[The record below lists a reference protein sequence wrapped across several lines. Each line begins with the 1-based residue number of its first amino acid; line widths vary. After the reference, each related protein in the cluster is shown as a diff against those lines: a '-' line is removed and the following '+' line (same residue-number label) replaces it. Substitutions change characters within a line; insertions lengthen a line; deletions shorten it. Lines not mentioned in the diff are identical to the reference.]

1 MNRRNN
7 IADDERGKNNNKER
21 KENEILSKILPKA
34 GKKEINIAIYI
45 TILVIIILLSSYIN
59 NKIKRTNRK

>member
-1 MNRRNN
+1 MTKAEKTITKR
-7 IADDERGKNNNKER
+7 K

-59 NKIKRTNRK
+59 NKIKRTNKK